1 MKARA
6 DRYNAAIGR
15 QIRAEIAAA
24 GSSISAV
31 ARDLGIARSA
41 LDNYVTGKR
50 AIPIPIAYQVGE
62 ILGVDPQLIITRAT
76 ERFWADDRE
85 DRDNVVN
92 GRFGVAASMEDERKV
107 AKEKSRDRGGDD
119 GQG

>member
-6 DRYNAAIGR
+6 DRFNAAIGR
-15 QIRAEIAAA
+15 QIRAEIGAA

-50 AIPIPIAYQVGE
+50 AIPIPVAYQVGE
-62 ILGVDPQLIITRAT
+62 ILGIDPQLIVSRAT
-76 ERFWADDRE
+76 ERFWAEDRE
-85 DRDNVVN
+85 DRENVIQ
-92 GRFGVAASMEDERKV
+92 GRFGVAPSSDDDLDAVARPTDPEPDE
-107 AKEKSRDRGGDD
+107 EPS
-119 GQG
+119 

>member
-6 DRYNAAIGR
+6 DQYNAAIGR

-62 ILGVDPQLIITRAT
+62 ILGVDPQLIVKRAT
-76 ERFWADDRE
+76 ERFWEEERE
-85 DRDNVVN
+85 QRDNVLL
-92 GRFGVAASMEDERKV
+92 GRFGVGGARQARKV
-107 AKEKSRDRGGDD
+107 ANEADERDRGGDD